1 MIIIITIITIH
12 LAGSPGSYFAYLKDC
27 LEEWSKNKIKN
38 NACRGEFKI
47 RKEKKKAG
55 RSSFFWTGAALATQG
70 RYLLGRGRKLK
81 KKKKKKNRER
91 ARERDDHIAQVM
103 GFECTVQNI
112 RYENHFSA
120 IIDKQTKIFS
130 TEYYVIYLFVRK
142 ENKEPYFEEKFANSY
157 LIMSWLF
164 DLFRELSQAE
174 RNS

>member
-81 KKKKKKNRER
+81 KKKKKKKKKKTEREPER
-91 ARERDDHIAQVM
+91 EMITLRRSWALNARFKTFAMKITFPLSSISKQRSLAL
-103 GFECTVQNI
+103 NI
-112 RYENHFSA
+112 MLF
-120 IIDKQTKIFS
+120 
-130 TEYYVIYLFVRK
+130 IYL
-142 ENKEPYFEEKFANSY
+142 YEKKTRN
-157 LIMSWLF
+157 LILK
-164 DLFRELSQAE
+164 
-174 RNS
+174 RNLRTPT